1 MAAEN
6 KLAPAPNFHD
16 WHKPLILLKNRIMK
30 LYFPIGNKNFGK
42 RILYSK
48 ISLVLLQSI
57 FEVSIAQWIVD
68 GNIISILFPEF

>member
-6 KLAPAPNFHD
+6 KLAPAPSFHD

-57 FEVSIAQWIVD
+57 LQGLIMNFSFAKVHPKNTVIV
-68 GNIISILFPEF
+68 